1 MPRTAEA
8 TRICVARHGETDWNA
23 AQILQGWLDV
33 PLNARGRAQ
42 AVELAR
48 SLAGAGFACA
58 YTSPLRRSAEFADI
72 VAARMGLP
80 APHRHEGLKER
91 NFGAVQGIPKAELA
105 DSNPALLQHI
115 LRRDPASVFEFG
127 ESMDE
132 CADRVLG
139 AIAGIAAAHRGRR
152 VLVITHGWAM
162 DVVTRHVRGLPRST
176 ILHYK
181 PKNCDCLWFDV
192 HREGVRQLT
201 SEEAYE

>member
-1 MPRTAEA
+1 MPRTPEA
-8 TRICVARHGETDWNA
+8 TRICVTRHGETDWNTA
-23 AQILQGWLDV
+23 GILQGWLDV
-33 PLNARGRAQ
+33 PLNARGREQ
-42 AVELAR
+42 ALELAR
-48 SLAGAGFACA
+48 MLAGAGFASV

-72 VAARMGLP
+72 VAARLGLTP
-80 APHRHEGLKER
+80 PQRNDGLKER
-91 NFGAVQGIPKAELA
+91 NFGAIQGIPKAELA
-105 DSNPALLQHI
+105 ASNPLLLQHI
-115 LRRDPASVFEFG
+115 LRRGPASVFELG

-139 AIAGIAAAHRGRR
+139 AIAAIAGARRGAR

-192 HREGVRQLT
+192 NRDGVRQLT
-201 SEEAYE
+201 AEEAF